1 MNFQKHHLQLGD
13 YTWSS
18 TATTHVNTEP
28 ARTPF
33 DSRDGHQVLFMINF
47 FAQSIGSEKIT
58 EKNIFAL
65 EKLIRDLPEELKSEK
80 SVFNFLCGQ
89 YLYHSV

>member
-1 MNFQKHHLQLGD
+1 MDFEKHHLQLED
-13 YTWSS
+13 YSWSS
-18 TATTHVNTEP
+18 TATEHINTEP

-33 DSRDGHQVLFMINF
+33 NSRDGHQVLFMINF
-47 FAQSIGSEKIT
+47 FARSIGSEKIT
-58 EKNIFAL
+58 EKNVLTI
-65 EKLIRDLPEELKSEK
+65 ERLIRDLPEGLKSEK